1 VFPAKTQQPKER
13 QIEQPPS
20 DEVRIFAILIFARPH
35 AHGVQASLRDYTGR
49 VSPNAQT
56 ERETWNAEFPAQA
69 NSSRTIEFYRL
80 NFTVMAVNIELN
92 GATADFAI
100 LNRAKRSGR
109 RVDDRG
115 EDSAAVGAN
124 YAGLYFKVHAIN

>member
-1 VFPAKTQQPKER
+1 VAKVQPQCDAAPAWFVTG
-13 QIEQPPS
+13 
-20 DEVRIFAILIFARPH
+20 ART
-35 AHGVQASLRDYTGR
+35 LRDYTGR
-49 VSPNAQT
+49 VSPNAQI
-56 ERETWNAEFPAQA
+56 ERETWNAEFPAKA

-100 LNRAKRSGR
+100 LNRGKSTGR
-109 RVDDRG
+109 GVDDRG
-115 EDSAAVGAN
+115 EDSAAVRAN